1 MQLVFDFPISPK
13 FGFDNFVVC
22 SGNSTAFQFVKLLAS
37 DSTKNLLYIYGPSG
51 SGKTHLLRA
60 LAGALCFRE
69 ERTTLPYISFKDID
83 DIYLNDYPAE
93 AVSKLAERFR
103 DEPALLID
111 DIHLLPDNPHVRT
124 ELWQLFNEFHDSA
137 RKIAVTGLF
146 PPRELPHLDGH
157 LISRLLWGL
166 VARVDISD
174 DDSLRMIMKKLA
186 EDRNIILPAEVIDH
200 LLVHVRRELPPLID
214 ALERIHRH
222 SLATARKISVRLA
235 REALQI

>member
-1 MQLVFDFPISPK
+1 M
-13 FGFDNFVVC
+13 
-22 SGNSTAFQFVKLLAS
+22 
-37 DSTKNLLYIYGPSG
+37 
-51 SGKTHLLRA
+51 
-60 LAGALCFRE
+60 
-69 ERTTLPYISFKDID
+69 
-83 DIYLNDYPAE
+83 
-93 AVSKLAERFR
+93 
-103 DEPALLID
+103 ID

-124 ELWQLFNEFHDSA
+124 ELWQLFNEFHDTA

-222 SLATARKISVRLA
+222 SLATARRISVRLA